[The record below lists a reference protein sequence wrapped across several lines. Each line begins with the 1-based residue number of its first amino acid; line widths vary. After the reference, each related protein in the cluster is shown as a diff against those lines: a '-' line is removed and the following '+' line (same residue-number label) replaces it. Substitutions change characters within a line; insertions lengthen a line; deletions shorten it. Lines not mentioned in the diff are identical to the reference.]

1 MLRFAALHA
10 GVDSPFAWLRL
21 VAAVVLSTIGSVGMW
36 SVPVVLPAVQAE
48 FGVARAD
55 ASLPFTLAMIG
66 FACGG
71 VAMGRLTDRFGIGM
85 PVICGALA
93 LAAGYVA
100 AGFSHSLMLFALVHT
115 LIGLGASAT
124 FGPLIAESSQWFTRR
139 RGIAVAIVSSG
150 NYFGGTIW
158 PPVVQHF
165 VATEG
170 WRATHIGIGAFC
182 ALTMLPFLLA
192 LRRRPPMVGGD
203 VAGAFIAGAPR
214 GLGLSPNAL
223 QAVLCLAGLS
233 CCVAMSMPQV
243 HIVRQYFSPQ
253 EAGTRLGIVLMATV
267 FGMALGGWMS
277 GVIFDLTGSYQ
288 AAFVNGLIWNLV
300 NVSIALWLLTR
311 PAGGPRTDE
320 PRLLFARHGANGRG

>member
-1 MLRFAALHA
+1 MHTRKTPHKNMLKSDS
-10 GVDSPFAWLRL
+10 VQSDVESPFAWFRL
-21 VAAVVLSTIGSVGMW
+21 VAAVVLGTIGTVGMW

-71 VAMGRLTDRFGIGM
+71 VAMGRLTDRFGIGA

-93 LAAGYVA
+93 LAVGYVA
-100 AGFSHSLMLFALVHT
+100 AGFSHSLMVFALVHT

-124 FGPLIAESSQWFTRR
+124 FGPLIADSSQWFTRR

-203 VAGAFIAGAPR
+203 VAGAFIAGTPR
-214 GLGLSPNAL
+214 GLGLSPNAML
-223 QAVLCLAGLS
+223 AVL
-233 CCVAMSMPQV
+233 
-243 HIVRQYFSPQ
+243 
-253 EAGTRLGIVLMATV
+253 
-267 FGMALGGWMS
+267 
-277 GVIFDLTGSYQ
+277 
-288 AAFVNGLIWNLV
+288 
-300 NVSIALWLLTR
+300 
-311 PAGGPRTDE
+311 
-320 PRLLFARHGANGRG
+320 

>member
-1 MLRFAALHA
+1 MPTFAALHA
-10 GVDSPFAWLRL
+10 EVESPFAWLRL

-71 VAMGRLTDRFGIGM
+71 VAMGRLPARFGIGA

-93 LAAGYVA
+93 LTAGYVA
-100 AGFSHSLMLFALVHT
+100 AGFSHSLMLFALVHI

-124 FGPLIAESSQWFTRR
+124 FGPLIADSSQWFTRR

-182 ALTMLPFLLA
+182 ALSMLPFLLA
-192 LRRRPPMVGGD
+192 LRRRPPTVGRD
-203 VAGAFIAGAPR
+203 VAGALLSAPPR
-214 GLGLSPNAL
+214 RAPPSPHA
-223 QAVLCLAGLS
+223 A
-233 CCVAMSMPQV
+233 P
-243 HIVRQYFSPQ
+243 
-253 EAGTRLGIVLMATV
+253 
-267 FGMALGGWMS
+267 GGS
-277 GVIFDLTGSYQ
+277 
-288 AAFVNGLIWNLV
+288 
-300 NVSIALWLLTR
+300 
-311 PAGGPRTDE
+311 
-320 PRLLFARHGANGRG
+320 